1 MSNKFIKVILVV
13 MLAVGVSTTNV
24 SSADASSIVM
34 WGKTELKLGQIGKV
48 TILADTVLVELNGDG
63 SLTTVRTIK
72 KGEEYRVYTFKIHP
86 DGTLYGVG
94 GGNFIQDSNK
104 VKYETPSKSKMELL
118 KYLIANPTPVKTP
131 VVTTK
136 EKATTVKTP
145 TVQTGFK
152 NCTELRKVYP
162 NGVSSSHPAY
172 LSKFDRDKDGW
183 GCE

>member
-1 MSNKFIKVILVV
+1 MFSKLIKVLLLLVMIL
-13 MLAVGVSTTNV
+13 GISTYT
-24 SSADASSIVM
+24 ADATNAASVM

-48 TILADTVLVELNGDG
+48 TILADTVLVELEDDG
-63 SLTTVRTIK
+63 SLTTVRAIK
-72 KGEEYRVYTFKIHP
+72 KGEEYRVYSFKNHP

-94 GGNFIQDSNK
+94 GGSFVQAGDK

-118 KYLIANPTPVKTP
+118 KYMIDNPTPVQAP

-136 EKATTVKTP
+136 TKAPVAKAP
-145 TVQTGFK
+145 AVQTGFK

-162 NGVSSSHPAY
+162 GGVSSSHPAY
-172 LSKFDRDKDGW
+172 KSKFDRDKDGW